1 MEPMKSDNNKQ
12 LITLTVITLS
22 GFHYYIV
29 EQASTYRLRSSAV
42 RAFSKA
48 SDYYKECCC
57 YCYCQRKKERKPW
70 SHQ

>member
-1 MEPMKSDNNKQ
+1 MEPVKSDNNKR
-12 LITLTVITLS
+12 LITLPLITLS
-22 GFHYYIV
+22 GFHCNIV
-29 EQASTYRLRSSAV
+29 KRTTTHRLKPSAV

-48 SDYYKECCC
+48 SDYYKECCY